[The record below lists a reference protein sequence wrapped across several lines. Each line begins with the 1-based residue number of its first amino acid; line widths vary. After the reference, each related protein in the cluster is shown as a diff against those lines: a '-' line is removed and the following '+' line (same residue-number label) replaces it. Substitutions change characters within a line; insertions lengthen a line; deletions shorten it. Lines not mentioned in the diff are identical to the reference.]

1 MFHVSRKFHGFT
13 WTPTPRVPHRTM
25 TNEDQSTPR
34 VCVSPTVSQCLL
46 AIDGINSL
54 EHSAIINQ
62 HSHWYIYQTDH
73 PPVKVKPHQVPD
85 VELTNEHWITETAQF
100 KLIGEVGYSIT
111 QNEIYV
117 LWSDYRREVILQNV
131 LRDFHQDFET
141 PFYQRNHTLHQAVK
155 NLCPE
160 IEMDP
165 WWKPAGSTGEY
176 IEFTVDFSDQFTQSK
191 EIIQC
196 SP

>member
-13 WTPTPRVPHRTM
+13 WTPTPRVPPRTM
-25 TNEDQSTPR
+25 INEDQSTPR
-34 VCVSPTVSQCLL
+34 VCVSPTVTQCLL

-111 QNEIYV
+111 QNEIYI

-141 PFYQRNHTLHQAVK
+141 PFHPPVTLHQVSQ
-155 NLCPE
+155 NLYSE
-160 IEMDP
+160 IIP
-165 WWKPAGSTGEY
+165 NEY
-176 IEFTVDFSDQFTQSK
+176 IEFTIDFSDEFK
-191 EIIQC
+191 EPTC
-196 SP
+196 SL